1 MKTYF
6 TLFVM
11 TIFFLVS
18 AQGQEIHNQPL
29 EKGGDIKR
37 NTTYN
42 LEEIKVRWKK
52 AALENCPGVPCVV
65 TPPQPSFTCGTSTV
79 ADIDGN
85 TYNTVLIG
93 DQCWT
98 KENLK
103 VTKYNDGTLIPL
115 DISGT
120 ITGNSGQTW
129 APTNTGKRT
138 VYEHNSTYLTT
149 YGYMYNRYAAT
160 DPRKLCPIG
169 WHVSTDAEWT
179 TMIQTL
185 DPSQAVNSGNV
196 LTFQGD
202 QSITAGGK
210 LKKSDLWNVASPPS
224 PGTDEKGFSAI
235 PGGWRTDSGAFS
247 FVGTGAFFWS
257 TGNEATSS
265 SAWARALGNSHSKVA
280 RFNFQ
285 RALGASIRCLK
296 D

>member
-1 MKTYF
+1 MKAYF

-11 TIFFLVS
+11 IIFFCVS
-18 AQGQEIHNQPL
+18 THGQVIHNQPL

-52 AALENCPGVPCVV
+52 AALENCTGVPCVV
-65 TPPQPSFTCGTSTV
+65 VPPQPSFTCGTSTV
-79 ADIDGN
+79 VDIDGN

-103 VTKYNDGTLIPL
+103 VTQYNDGTLIPL
-115 DISGT
+115 DTSGT

-149 YGYMYNRYAAT
+149 YGYLYNWYAAT

-169 WHVSTDAEWT
+169 WHVPTDAEWT

-185 DPSQAVNSGNV
+185 DPSQAVI
-196 LTFQGD
+196 FGD

-224 PGTDEKGFSAI
+224 PGTDETGFSAI
-235 PGGWRTDSGAFS
+235 PGGWRTDSGAFF

-257 TGNEATSS
+257 SGNAVPSS
-265 SAWARALGNSHSKVA
+265 TAWARALGNSHSKVA
-280 RFNFQ
+280 RYNFPKV
-285 RALGASIRCLK
+285 LGFSIRCLK